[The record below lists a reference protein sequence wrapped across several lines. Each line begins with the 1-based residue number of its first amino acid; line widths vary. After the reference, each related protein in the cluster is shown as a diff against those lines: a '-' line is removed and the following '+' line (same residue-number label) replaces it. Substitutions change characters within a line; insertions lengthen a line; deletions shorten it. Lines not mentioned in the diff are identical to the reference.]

1 MTELVQLDVTD
12 GVATIT
18 LDSPHNKNARSSSSP
33 ASSWSGW
40 TAPGTTNWSG

>member
-18 LDSPHNKNARSSSSP
+18 LDSPHNKNALSQQLTGELLERLESAGTDERS
-33 ASSWSGW
+33 G
-40 TAPGTTNWSG
+40 